1 VWTTEAIVRDLVI
14 NLIAGLAAGIFIF
27 IVGLYWRRITSY
39 LSRERAAFRRLFGE
53 NTWNTGILTVT
64 LDTYKDVRILAQQDQ
79 EKIGVQSS
87 NPQTPRFFKIFPDSH
102 VAAFPGAW
110 GDVLGYC
117 SARAAAYLS
126 KGLGI
131 GGITVR
137 VVSDLEVSS
146 DWSGTFVNIGTSASN
161 IKTNDIKHL
170 PENYWLRED
179 LGTFVIKNGDRDR
192 EFTMEDRAD
201 KGIVVK
207 VDNPYFRGHALF
219 VCAGLGE
226 WGTSG
231 AAYFLSHRWV
241 VLSRRF
247 GKNSFLVVVSVTP
260 GSDMSAREV
269 FALGNECLLWRVRS
283 FLHLTKK

>member
-126 KGLGI
+126 KRAGDWWHNSTGRLRFGGLI
-131 GGITVR
+131 R
-137 VVSDLEVSS
+137 LE
-146 DWSGTFVNIGTSASN
+146 
-161 IKTNDIKHL
+161 
-170 PENYWLRED
+170 R
-179 LGTFVIKNGDRDR
+179 
-192 EFTMEDRAD
+192 
-201 KGIVVK
+201 
-207 VDNPYFRGHALF
+207 YFREYRHL
-219 VCAGLGE
+219 CLK
-226 WGTSG
+226 
-231 AAYFLSHRWV
+231 Y
-241 VLSRRF
+241 
-247 GKNSFLVVVSVTP
+247 KNK
-260 GSDMSAREV
+260 R
-269 FALGNECLLWRVRS
+269 
-283 FLHLTKK
+283 H